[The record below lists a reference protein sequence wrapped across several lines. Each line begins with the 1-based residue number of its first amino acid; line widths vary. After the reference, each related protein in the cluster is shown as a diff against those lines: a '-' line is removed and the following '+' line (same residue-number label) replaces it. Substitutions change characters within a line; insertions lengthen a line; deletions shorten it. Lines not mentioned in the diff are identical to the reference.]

1 MSTAGAMYAQGG
13 FSSANGLTVTSG
25 TTAITGNSTITSTTS
40 SPTVN
45 IATGVLTTGT
55 KTVNIGTAA
64 TGGTTNITLG
74 TAGAGTN
81 AITLNGPVT
90 VAGGLISAAS
100 QADFAGVYTNNTT
113 GIDSVGIVVTSGR
126 LRRISSSQKIKY
138 DMYSFTEPLSSSIL
152 SDKIG
157 GAPTVNPADV
167 LNLSA
172 TEFSLIDEGIYTGRR
187 VLGFIAD
194 DVADKF
200 PIAATK
206 NSDGEPAGVLD
217 TAILASLLVIVKELK
232 QEVEDLRDQL
242 AAFNS

>member
-1 MSTAGAMYAQGG
+1 MSTAGAMYVAG
-13 FSSANGLTVTSG
+13 GLTSSGGLSVTFG
-25 TTAITGNSTITSTTS
+25 TTAITGNSTLTSTTS

-90 VAGGLISAAS
+90 IANGLISTAS

-113 GIDSVGIVVTSGR
+113 GIDSVGIVVTTGR
-126 LRRISSSQKIKY
+126 LRRIASSQKIKY
-138 DMYSFTEPLSSSIL
+138 DMYSFTEPLSSVVL
-152 SDKIG
+152 PEKIAG
-157 GAPTVNPADV
+157 GPTVDPYDV
-167 LNLSA
+167 LNISA
-172 TEFSLIDEGIYTGRR
+172 TEFSVIDEGVKTDRR

-206 NSDGEPAGVLD
+206 DSNGEPAGVLD
-217 TAILASLLVIVKELK
+217 TAIVAALLVVVRELK
-232 QEVEDLRDQL
+232 QELADLKSSIVI
-242 AAFNS
+242 N